1 MTNLHSEAFKYF
13 LSNLYKYSSLL
24 IFCQIWL

>member
-13 LSNLYKYSSLL
+13 PNLHKYSSPLK
-24 IFCQIWL
+24 FGQIWL